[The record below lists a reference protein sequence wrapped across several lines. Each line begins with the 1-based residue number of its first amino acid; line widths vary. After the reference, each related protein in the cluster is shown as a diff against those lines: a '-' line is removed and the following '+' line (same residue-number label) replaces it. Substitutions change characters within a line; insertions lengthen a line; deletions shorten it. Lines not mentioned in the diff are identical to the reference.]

1 MSDKVVLLAMV
12 GMGILRNND
21 NKNYKKTTRVSK
33 NIIHPNSTNILAVK
47 CMNGRLHEN
56 KEINSQGFNTNR
68 SKTKTSKWLAAS
80 RQLCNTD
87 EDEPPSIEA
96 KTPTPKRHVFMAR
109 DPEKDSTMSGQSRVL
124 LAMVGMGIL
133 VNNNNKT
140 LMKTTRVSATLF
152 IRSTNILGKM
162 LRVCRL
168 HENKVHMNSIPM
180 HLGESIGEEAEVVV
194 LSVVLEKL
202 NSSFNNEGVLVAGNV
217 GIKPKQSHIGMDKEA
232 SKPNTPILLKPFLK
246 DLEVVN
252 TGGERKHFMNIAMQI
267 RKCCNHPYLFQG
279 AEHGPPYT
287 TWRPSYYQGKCYV
300 GTSTIELM
308 GILVEKTVMLPL
320 NPSTVAHMMKFTAND
335 DRRKRKENRKS
346 GDIEMRNQICCSGET
361 TETVK
366 NKASEYTDSA
376 AQKAKEA
383 KDTTAQKAGDE
394 YTGVI
399 GVYNCQG
406 TAWSNVEKKNMFHE
420 TQTEAFTGAV
430 RGRDVHLIS
439 EAATEPD
446 WKGGAGT
453 IGFCNVKASGD
464 ITFYMISVEE
474 NLSRRKRWTP
484 TTIQLEKLHQ
494 VFDQFNGSPNKEII
508 NNLKAELNQHGNVSE
523 KNIVTWFRNMRAKLK
538 RKAPINA
545 EKDSDEIQVEIQI
558 SPKKT
563 KPNNMEETSGDIVPS
578 QESQHQVSVRKTT
591 TTKSTP
597 VKRKQK
603 RKTQKRSYKSNRLSR
618 MKHFVSMPGTSQEEA
633 KINRAKRKE
642 MLNLKSIGND
652 NYIDDESD
660 DDYLSQMSGSYSDI
674 EVDNETEV
682 SISCGIDVSH
692 KITVNISEAGQ
703 ASRMK

>member
-1 MSDKVVLLAMV
+1 
-12 GMGILRNND
+12 
-21 NKNYKKTTRVSK
+21 
-33 NIIHPNSTNILAVK
+33 
-47 CMNGRLHEN
+47 
-56 KEINSQGFNTNR
+56 
-68 SKTKTSKWLAAS
+68 
-80 RQLCNTD
+80 
-87 EDEPPSIEA
+87 
-96 KTPTPKRHVFMAR
+96 
-109 DPEKDSTMSGQSRVL
+109 
-124 LAMVGMGIL
+124 
-133 VNNNNKT
+133 
-140 LMKTTRVSATLF
+140 
-152 IRSTNILGKM
+152 
-162 LRVCRL
+162 
-168 HENKVHMNSIPM
+168 
-180 HLGESIGEEAEVVV
+180 
-194 LSVVLEKL
+194 
-202 NSSFNNEGVLVAGNV
+202 
-217 GIKPKQSHIGMDKEA
+217 
-232 SKPNTPILLKPFLK
+232 
-246 DLEVVN
+246 
-252 TGGERKHFMNIAMQI
+252 
-267 RKCCNHPYLFQG
+267 
-279 AEHGPPYT
+279 
-287 TWRPSYYQGKCYV
+287 
-300 GTSTIELM
+300 M

-320 NPSTVAHMMKFTAND
+320 NPSTAAHMMKFTAND

-346 GDIEMRNQICCSGET
+346 GDIEMRNQIRCSGET

-394 YTGVI
+394 YTEVI

-406 TAWSNVEKKNMFHE
+406 AAWRNVEKKNMFHE

-453 IGFCNVKASGD
+453 IGFCNVKASSS
-464 ITFYMISVEE
+464 ILFYMISVEE
-474 NLSRRKRWTP
+474 NLSSRKRWTP

-523 KNIVTWFRNMRAKLK
+523 KNIVTWFHNMRAKLK

-660 DDYLSQMSGSYSDI
+660 DDYLSQMSGS
-674 EVDNETEV
+674 
-682 SISCGIDVSH
+682 ISTL
-692 KITVNISEAGQ
+692 KWT
-703 ASRMK
+703 MKPKFPFHVE